1 MRILSRIRALW
12 AGHGDE
18 RGARETSG
26 GGSILGLWMACGQRE
41 GLDMMRGRRLS
52 YYPIGRGSIEL
63 LADGRVR
70 YTTVNA
76 SGTYRRSGTYRFD
89 ARGRLRITIGEDA
102 GVFRCAAADGVLRL
116 YPERS
121 FFRVAEKR
129 LHRPC
134 FRRGSHKASFS
145 S

>member
-1 MRILSRIRALW
+1 VRLLSGIRALW
-12 AGHGDE
+12 AGRGDE
-18 RGARETSG
+18 LEGQTPADEGAG
-26 GGSILGLWMACGQRE
+26 LLGLWMACGQRE

-52 YYPIGRGSIEL
+52 YYPIGRGSMEL
-63 LADGRVR
+63 FADGRVR

-76 SGTYRRSGTYRFD
+76 SGTYRRGGTYRLD

-102 GVFRCAAADGVLRL
+102 GLFRCAVSDGALRL
-116 YPERS
+116 SPDRA

-134 FRRGSHKASFS
+134 FCRVGS
-145 S
+145 